1 VEVEGLDA
9 INWAA
14 PWLSPI
20 AIDGLKLAAQEQWR
34 DELNRLALERNVR
47 GAGGHPIRFCRADAA
62 GGEPYET
69 FVARTGCVPTR
80 ANLHDYFNALMYL
93 RFPRAK
99 ATLNALH
106 ASAISRDGITST
118 RGSARDAATLIDE
131 NALLLVTQRAD
142 LIEALR
148 RHDWTALFVEQRS
161 AWNADIRTLAFGHA
175 LLDTF
180 PRRDDAQRH
189 QEHALTELERQQHRQ
204 PSPLFDHP
212 PRDVRRGLHR
222 PRPLLAR
229 ADTVRARRQRLAR
242 RRPLERAQQFL
253 GIIDLG
259 RRRFGGGFEGFG
271 GVVDVAHATSL
282 LRVRAV

>member
-93 RFPRAK
+93 RFPKAK

-106 ASAISRDGITST
+106 ASAIERDGITST

-175 LLDTF
+175 LLDKLVRPYKAITAHCLHVPF
-180 PRRDDAQRH
+180 AADATLDEIDTAVARQLSSALSPSTLLPLPVMGIPGWCDANVDAAFYSDTRVFRPQPKPIPRRTFA
-189 QEHALTELERQQHRQ
+189 
-204 PSPLFDHP
+204 
-212 PRDVRRGLHR
+212 
-222 PRPLLAR
+222 
-229 ADTVRARRQRLAR
+229 
-242 RRPLERAQQFL
+242 
-253 GIIDLG
+253 
-259 RRRFGGGFEGFG
+259 
-271 GVVDVAHATSL
+271 AH
-282 LRVRAV
+282 